1 MWKLLVMWTM
11 LAACIFCA
19 VNFFLVPQFPQVA
32 QYLHNGISFWGSVG
46 ASAVVMIAGMM
57 FGSK

>member
-1 MWKLLVMWTM
+1 MWKLLVMWAM

-19 VNFFLVPQFPQVA
+19 VNWFLVPNFPQVA
-32 QYLHNGISFWGSVG
+32 QYLHHGISFWGSVG
-46 ASAVVMIAGMM
+46 ASAIVMIGGML